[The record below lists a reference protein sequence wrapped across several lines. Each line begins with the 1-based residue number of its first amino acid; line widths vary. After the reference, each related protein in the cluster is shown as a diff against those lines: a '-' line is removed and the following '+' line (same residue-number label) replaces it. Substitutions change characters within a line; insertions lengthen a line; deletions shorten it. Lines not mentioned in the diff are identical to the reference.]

1 MKELFIYSSFTLLEF
16 SMNKKK
22 VITFLSLIVVTLC
35 AIAGCIS
42 PTIEQTSKPVANQS
56 AVPSV
61 KQENIQLTVSAAV
74 SLKEAL
80 GEITPLYSKAK
91 SNVVIRNNFGSSGD
105 LQQQIVNGAPVDV
118 FISAASKQMDELQKK
133 NLIVADTRR
142 DLLSNRLVLIVPEDK
157 SDASDLKDL
166 TNANI
171 ERIAIGDPR
180 SVPVGQYAEQAL
192 TKLDL
197 LQEVQ
202 SKLVLGNNVRQVLQ
216 FVESGNAQA
225 GIVYATDAKTSTKVK
240 VVQIIDAKLHKP
252 IVYPIA
258 VLQKSSNQESAKSYL
273 EYLSS
278 EPAKTI
284 FEKYGFS
291 SL

>member
-1 MKELFIYSSFTLLEF
+1 MHTKRF
-16 SMNKKK
+16 
-22 VITFLSLIVVTLC
+22 ITFISLVVVTLC
-35 AIAGCIS
+35 AIAGCSFLS
-42 PTIEQTSKPVANQS
+42 PTVEQTSKPNASV
-56 AVPSV
+56 VPSV
-61 KQENIQLTVSAAV
+61 KQENVQLTVSAAA

-91 SNVVIRNNFGSSGD
+91 SNVTIRNNFGSSGD
-105 LQQQIVNGAPVDV
+105 LQQQIINGAPVDV
-118 FISAASKQMDELQKK
+118 FISAAAKQMDELQKK
-133 NLIVADTRR
+133 DLIIADTRR
-142 DLLSNRLVLIVPEDK
+142 DLLSNRLVLIVPVDK
-157 SDASDLKDL
+157 GDAKELKDL

-192 TKLDL
+192 TKLEL
-197 LQEVQ
+197 LQDVQ
-202 SKLVLGNNVRQVLQ
+202 SKFVLGNNVRQVLQ

-240 VVQIIDAKLHKP
+240 VVQVIDAKLHKP

-258 VLQKSSNQESAKSYL
+258 VLQKSTNQTSAKSYL
-273 EYLSS
+273 EFLSS

-291 SL
+291 TL

>member
-91 SNVVIRNNFGSSGD
+91 SNVAIRNNFGSSGD

-133 NLIVADTRR
+133 DLIVADTRR

-278 EPAKTI
+278 EPVKTI

>member
-1 MKELFIYSSFTLLEF
+1 
-16 SMNKKK
+16 MNKKK
-22 VITFLSLIVVTLC
+22 IITFFSLIFVTLC
-35 AIAGCIS
+35 AIAGCSFLS
-42 PTIEQTSKPVANQS
+42 PTIEQSKPTINAS
-56 AVPSV
+56 LPAV
-61 KQENIQLTVSAAV
+61 KLENVQLTVSAAA

-80 GEITPLYSKAK
+80 REITPLYSKAK
-91 SNVVIRNNFGSSGD
+91 SNVAIRNNFGSSGN
-105 LQQQIVNGAPVDV
+105 LQQQIINGAPVDV
-118 FISAASKQMDELQKK
+118 FISAAAKQMDELQKN

-142 DLLSNRLVLIVPEDK
+142 DLLSNRLVLIVPADK
-157 SDASDLKDL
+157 SDPKELKDL
-166 TNANI
+166 TNASI

-192 TKLDL
+192 TKLEL
-197 LQEVQ
+197 LQDVQ
-202 SKLVLGNNVRQVLQ
+202 SKFVLGNNVRQVLQ

-240 VVQIIDAKLHKP
+240 VVQVIDAKLHKP

-258 VLQKSSNQESAKSYL
+258 VLQKSSNQSSAKSYL
-273 EYLSS
+273 EFLSS

-291 SL
+291 TL

>member
-1 MKELFIYSSFTLLEF
+1 
-16 SMNKKK
+16 MNEKR
-22 VITFLSLIVVTLC
+22 VFTFLSLIVVTLC
-35 AIAGCIS
+35 AIAGCSFLS
-42 PTIEQTSKPVANQS
+42 PTAEKTSKPIAS
-56 AVPSV
+56 AVPPV
-61 KQENIQLTVSAAV
+61 KQENVQLTVSAAA

-91 SNVVIRNNFGSSGD
+91 SNIAIRNNFGSSGD
-105 LQQQIVNGAPVDV
+105 LQQQIINGAPIDV
-118 FISAASKQMDELQKK
+118 FISAAAKQMDELQKK
-133 NLIVADTRR
+133 DLIVDDTRR
-142 DLLSNRLVLIVPEDK
+142 DLLSNRLVLIVPADK
-157 SDASDLKDL
+157 GDAKELKDL
-166 TNANI
+166 TKANI

-192 TKLDL
+192 TKLEL
-197 LQEVQ
+197 LQDVQ
-202 SKLVLGNNVRQVLQ
+202 SKFVLGNNVRQVLQ

-240 VVQIIDAKLHKP
+240 VVQVIDAKLHKP

-258 VLQKSSNQESAKSYL
+258 VLQKSTNQPSAKSYL
-273 EYLSS
+273 EFLSS

-291 SL
+291 TL

>member
-1 MKELFIYSSFTLLEF
+1 
-16 SMNKKK
+16 MNKKR
-22 VITFLSLIVVTLC
+22 VVTFLSLIVVTLC
-35 AIAGCIS
+35 AIAGCSFFS
-42 PTIEQTSKPVANQS
+42 PTIEQINKPVASQS
-56 AVPSV
+56 AVPPV
-61 KQENIQLTVSAAV
+61 KQENVQLTVSAAA

-91 SNVVIRNNFGSSGD
+91 SNVSIRNNFGSSGD
-105 LQQQIVNGAPVDV
+105 LQQQIINGAPVDV
-118 FISAASKQMDELQKK
+118 FISAAAKQMDELQKK
-133 NLIVADTRR
+133 DLIVADTRR
-142 DLLSNRLVLIVPEDK
+142 DLLTNKLVLIVPADK
-157 SDASDLKDL
+157 SDTKELKDL
-166 TNANI
+166 TSASI

-192 TKLDL
+192 TKLDI
-197 LQEVQ
+197 LQDVQ
-202 SKLVLGNNVRQVLQ
+202 SKFVLGNNVRQVLQ

-240 VVQIIDAKLHKP
+240 VVEVIDAKLHKP

-258 VLQKSSNQESAKSYL
+258 VIQKSTNQPSAKSYL
-273 EYLSS
+273 EFLSS

-291 SL
+291 TL

>member
-1 MKELFIYSSFTLLEF
+1 
-16 SMNKKK
+16 MNRKKA
-22 VITFLSLIVVTLC
+22 ITFLSLIVLTLC
-35 AIAGCIS
+35 AITGCSFLS
-42 PTIEQTSKPVANQS
+42 PTIEQGNTPNKASLPNVN
-56 AVPSV
+56 
-61 KQENIQLTVSAAV
+61 QENIQLTVSAAA

-80 GEITPLYSKAK
+80 GEIMPLYSKVK
-91 SNVVIRNNFGSSGD
+91 SNVAIRNNFGSSGN
-105 LQQQIVNGAPVDV
+105 LQQQIINGAPVDV

-133 NLIVADTRR
+133 DLIVADTRR
-142 DLLSNRLVLIVPEDK
+142 DLLSNRLVLIVPADK
-157 SDASDLKDL
+157 GNAKELKDL
-166 TNANI
+166 TNASI

-192 TKLDL
+192 TKSEL
-197 LQEVQ
+197 LQDVQ
-202 SKLVLGNNVRQVLQ
+202 SKFVLGNNVRQVLQ

-240 VVQIIDAKLHKP
+240 VVQVIDAKLHKP

-258 VLQKSSNQESAKSYL
+258 VLQKSSNQSSAKSYL
-273 EYLSS
+273 EFLSS

-291 SL
+291 TL

>member
-1 MKELFIYSSFTLLEF
+1 
-16 SMNKKK
+16 MNKKK
-22 VITFLSLIVVTLC
+22 IITFFSLIFVTLC
-35 AIAGCIS
+35 AIAGCSFLS
-42 PTIEQTSKPVANQS
+42 PTIEQSKPTINAS
-56 AVPSV
+56 LPAV
-61 KQENIQLTVSAAV
+61 KLENVQLTVSAAA

-80 GEITPLYSKAK
+80 REITPLYSKAK
-91 SNVVIRNNFGSSGD
+91 SNVAIRNNFGSSGN
-105 LQQQIVNGAPVDV
+105 LQQQIINGAPVDV
-118 FISAASKQMDELQKK
+118 FISAAAKQMDELQKN

-142 DLLSNRLVLIVPEDK
+142 DLLSNRLVLIVPADK
-157 SDASDLKDL
+157 SDPKELKDL
-166 TNANI
+166 TNASI

-192 TKLDL
+192 TKLEL
-197 LQEVQ
+197 LQDVQ
-202 SKLVLGNNVRQVLQ
+202 SKFVLGNNVRQVLQ

-240 VVQIIDAKLHKP
+240 VVQVIDAKLHKP

-258 VLQKSSNQESAKSYL
+258 VLQKSSNQPSAKSYL
-273 EYLSS
+273 EFLSS

-291 SL
+291 TL

>member
-91 SNVVIRNNFGSSGD
+91 SNVAIRNNFGSSGD

-133 NLIVADTRR
+133 DLIVADTRR

>member
-1 MKELFIYSSFTLLEF
+1 
-16 SMNKKK
+16 MNRKKI
-22 VITFLSLIVVTLC
+22 ITFLSMIVVTLC
-35 AIAGCIS
+35 AIAGCSFLS
-42 PTIEQTSKPVANQS
+42 PTIEQGNTPTKASLPN
-56 AVPSV
+56 V
-61 KQENIQLTVSAAV
+61 KQENIQLTVSAAA

-91 SNVVIRNNFGSSGD
+91 SNVAIRNNFGSSGN
-105 LQQQIVNGAPVDV
+105 LQQQIINGAPVDV

-133 NLIVADTRR
+133 DLIIADTRR
-142 DLLSNRLVLIVPEDK
+142 DLLSNRLVLIVPADK
-157 SDASDLKDL
+157 GDAKELKDL
-166 TNANI
+166 TNASI

-192 TKLDL
+192 TKLELWQD
-197 LQEVQ
+197 VQ
-202 SKLVLGNNVRQVLQ
+202 SKFVLGNNVRQVLQ

-240 VVQIIDAKLHKP
+240 VVQVIDAKLHQP

-258 VLQKSSNQESAKSYL
+258 VIQKSTNQPSAKSYL
-273 EYLSS
+273 EFLSS

-291 SL
+291 TL